1 MISPKTNSSKHE
13 EAHKLLSEV
22 KVAVSKLESL
32 GVDYSVFRGA
42 KLSNRIFQVVKEKLE
57 WVH

>member
-1 MISPKTNSSKHE
+1 MIPPKTNSSKYE

-32 GVDYSVFRGA
+32 GADYSVFRGA
-42 KLSNRIFQVVKEKLE
+42 TLVNSILKQMKKKLDYIK
-57 WVH
+57 